1 MHSGT
6 RERGRGEIGQQ
17 KCLMASRKAKAPI
30 IRARGA
36 SIQRGKGYFTP
47 SKPIAGPQLHPILP
61 MPTLRPK
68 RSPSRSPPPHC
79 KGFRGSRRPQLS
91 LDCGSDARDKAS
103 PGLLLSERAMN
114 LPADLDET
122 LHPPII
128 KGEIASDSAATAVDF
143 RGENKP
149 KTFIRI
155 QPGLHRVPYHQLS
168 IIGLNPIDTHPQ
180 VSLLSRYRDR
190 PRPFMGAGG
199 FTVHRRPSLPPPA
212 YIPPC
217 PFRPQTQL
225 NSPPRPKLLV
235 VEARIP
241 RPASSAQ

>member
-1 MHSGT
+1 
-6 RERGRGEIGQQ
+6 
-17 KCLMASRKAKAPI
+17 MASRKTKAPI
-30 IRARGA
+30 IRTQKA

-47 SKPIAGPQLHPILP
+47 SKPSAGPQLHPVLP
-61 MPTLRPK
+61 IPTFKPK
-68 RSPSRSPPPHC
+68 HSPSRSPPPHY

-91 LDCGSDARDKAS
+91 LDCGTDTRDKAS
-103 PGLLLSERAMN
+103 PGPLLSERTTN

-122 LHPPII
+122 LHPLII
-128 KGEIASDSAATAVDF
+128 KGDIASDSAATAADF
-143 RGENKP
+143 SPENKL

-155 QPGLHRVPYHQLS
+155 QPNLYRVPYHRLS
-168 IIGLNPIDTHPQ
+168 IIGLNPIDAYPQ
-180 VSLLSRYRDR
+180 ISLLSRYRDR

-199 FTVHRRPSLPPPA
+199 FTVHRKASLPPSA

-225 NSPPRPKLLV
+225 HSPPRPKLLV

>member
-1 MHSGT
+1 
-6 RERGRGEIGQQ
+6 
-17 KCLMASRKAKAPI
+17 MASRKTKAPI
-30 IRARGA
+30 IRTQKA
-36 SIQRGKGYFTP
+36 SIQREKGYFSP
-47 SKPIAGPQLHPILP
+47 SKLIAGPQLHPVLP
-61 MPTLRPK
+61 MPTFRPK
-68 RSPSRSPPPHC
+68 RSPSRSPSPHY
-79 KGFRGSRRPQLS
+79 KGFRGSRRPRLS
-91 LDCGSDARDKAS
+91 LDCNTDTRDKAS

-114 LPADLDET
+114 LPADLNET
-122 LHPPII
+122 LHPLII
-128 KGEIASDSAATAVDF
+128 KGEIASDSAATAADF
-143 RGENKP
+143 SGENKP
-149 KTFIRI
+149 QALIRI
-155 QPGLHRVPYHQLS
+155 QPCLYRVPYHQLS
-168 IIGLNPIDTHPQ
+168 IIGLNPIDAHPQ

-199 FTVHRRPSLPPPA
+199 FTVHRKASLPPPA